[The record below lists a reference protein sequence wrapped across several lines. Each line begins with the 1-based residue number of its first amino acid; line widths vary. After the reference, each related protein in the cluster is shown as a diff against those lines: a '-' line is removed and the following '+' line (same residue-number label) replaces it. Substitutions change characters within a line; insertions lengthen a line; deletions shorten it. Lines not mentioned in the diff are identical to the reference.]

1 MLIWDPITLFYI
13 IEKNW
18 NKIYE
23 CDLHASLGKKVMK
36 YLDTSKNS
44 VLYRVTPYFAGK
56 ELLARGVEIEAYS
69 VEDHGKGVCIHV
81 FVYNVQ
87 PGIKIDYATGKS
99 LADK

>member
-1 MLIWDPITLFYI
+1 MIWDPITLFYI

-23 CDLHASLGKKVMK
+23 CDLHASLEKKVMK

-99 LADK
+99 SADK

>member
-1 MLIWDPITLFYI
+1 MIWDPITLFYI
-13 IEKNW
+13 IEKNR
-18 NKIYE
+18 NKIHE